1 MSLNDGRLL
10 STYSRSRLRFR
21 PALASSNLLQ
31 SSTIKPTSMMS
42 TSLNRKE
49 MTATF
54 PPVALALL
62 LNPLFD
68 FFFSFFR
75 DDNEPEWARWA
86 SLPSPALFISLHLV
100 TDRSAPGVLTILD
113 SYVDVY
119 IYTVVHRRT
128 PSLQSTAIYD
138 ALSLSL
144 CVYRYI

>member
-1 MSLNDGRLL
+1 
-10 STYSRSRLRFR
+10 
-21 PALASSNLLQ
+21 
-31 SSTIKPTSMMS
+31 
-42 TSLNRKE
+42 
-49 MTATF
+49 
-54 PPVALALL
+54 
-62 LNPLFD
+62 
-68 FFFSFFR
+68 
-75 DDNEPEWARWA
+75 
-86 SLPSPALFISLHLV
+86 V